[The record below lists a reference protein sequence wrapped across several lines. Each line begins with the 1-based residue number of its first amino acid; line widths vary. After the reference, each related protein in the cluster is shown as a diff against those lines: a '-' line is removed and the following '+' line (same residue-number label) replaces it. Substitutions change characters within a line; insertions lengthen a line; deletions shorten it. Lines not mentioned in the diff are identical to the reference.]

1 MKQNI
6 LIVDDE
12 PAIRL
17 GLSRYLTKAGYIVRE
32 AASLSEARDAIV
44 SQRLDAVILDQKLP
58 DGNGIDWISDL
69 RADHHDIAIIIITGA
84 GDVPLAVEAMQR
96 GADNFLTKPVN
107 IHDLEVFLQKC
118 LELSALRRKDLTRQ
132 RLSKKS
138 QHYFGDS
145 PAMRSVMAH
154 ASTAA
159 ENDSVIL
166 LLGETGSGKGVLAQW
181 VHEHSLR
188 SSGPF
193 VEINCSTLRGE
204 LLANELFGH
213 ARGAFTSAIQDRQGL
228 IEFADGGTL
237 FLDEIGDMDLA
248 VQAQFLKV
256 IEEKKFRRLGE
267 VKVRNS
273 DFRLICATNKE
284 LLGEVRQARFRQD
297 LYFRI
302 QVFPLMIPP
311 LRERPEDLAGLVRH
325 VLLDLHSPNPD
336 VSPEVMSFLKA
347 YSWPGNI
354 RELRNVLER
363 ASLLARGRPLDLEY
377 FPGLVSSRAGGDRRQ
392 SVMRNLDQL
401 EEDYIKS
408 VIERLGGDI
417 DKAIDVLGIS
427 KATLYRR
434 LKKIRKSP

>member
-1 MKQNI
+1 MKQSI

-17 GLSRYLTKAGYIVRE
+17 GLSRYLTKVGYVVRE
-32 AASLSEARDAIV
+32 AANLSEARDAV
-44 SQRLDAVILDQKLP
+44 ASQRLDAVLLDQKLP

-69 RADHHDIAIIIITGA
+69 RADLHDIAIIIITGA

-107 IHDLEVFLQKC
+107 FHDLEVFLQKS
-118 LELSALRRKDLTRQ
+118 LELSCLRRKDLTQQ

-138 QHYFGDS
+138 QPYFGS
-145 PAMRSVMAH
+145 SSVMKSVMEH
-154 ASTAA
+154 AKTAA
-159 ENDSVIL
+159 ENDTVL
-166 LLGETGSGKGVLAQW
+166 LFMGETGSGKGVLSQW
-181 VHEHSLR
+181 VHEHSPR
-188 SSGPF
+188 HSGPF

-204 LLANELFGH
+204 LLASELFGH

-273 DFRLICATNKE
+273 NFRLICATNKD
-284 LLGEVRQARFRQD
+284 LLEEVRQARFRQD

-302 QVFPLMIPP
+302 QVFPIIIPP
-311 LRERPEDLAGLVRH
+311 LRERSEDLPGLIRH
-325 VLLDLHSPNPD
+325 ILLNLHSPNPEL
-336 VSPEVMSFLKA
+336 SPEVLSLLKV
-347 YSWPGNI
+347 YPWPGNI

-363 ASLLARGRPLDLEY
+363 AALLARGQSFDLEH
-377 FPGLVSSRAGGDRRQ
+377 FPGLTLSRAGDRRQ
-392 SVMRNLDQL
+392 SVIRNMEQM
-401 EEDYIKS
+401 EEDYIQS
-408 VIERLGGDI
+408 VIESVGGNI

-427 KATLYRR
+427 KATLYRK
-434 LKKIRKSP
+434 LKKIRKSS